1 MMMRARRLSVLC
13 LIGGAH
19 ALSITR
25 RSLAIGTAA
34 SAAATPIGALAS
46 PNYDGLYLVEGS
58 KARRRIMN
66 GVVEAEEDGRWRALE
81 SSADSDGLLV
91 GGRVEIKF
99 RRDASSTAWRCGS
112 YTTRFSH
119 HGRAVTQVAG
129 KRGVFESARNSAV
142 LDCMVQVTFP
152 ADSIRWSDGERW
164 VRKRV
169 LYPKT

>member
-1 MMMRARRLSVLC
+1 MMRAQRLSILLW

-25 RSLAIGTAA
+25 RHLAIGTTA
-34 SAAATPIGALAS
+34 SVAATPMRTLAS
-46 PNYDGLYLVEGS
+46 PNYDGLYEVEGS
-58 KARRRIMN
+58 KSRRRIMN
-66 GVVEAEEDGRWRALE
+66 GVVEAEEGGRWRVLE
-81 SSADSDGLLV
+81 SSAGDDGL
-91 GGRVEIKF
+91 R
-99 RRDASSTAWRCGS
+99 
-112 YTTRFSH
+112 
-119 HGRAVTQVAG
+119 VAG
-129 KRGVFESARNSAV
+129 KSGVFESARNSAV

>member
-1 MMMRARRLSVLC
+1 MMRAQRLSSLSVLVW
-13 LIGGAH
+13 LIGGVR

-34 SAAATPIGALAS
+34 SAASPIAALATS
-46 PNYDGLYLVEGS
+46 PNYDGLYEVEGS
-58 KARRRIMN
+58 KSRRRIMN
-66 GVVEAEEDGRWRALE
+66 GVVEAEEGGRWRALE

-91 GGRVEIKF
+91 AGCVE
-99 RRDASSTAWRCGS
+99 TAWRCGS

-119 HGRAVTQVAG
+119 HGRVVTQVAG

-142 LDCMVQVTFP
+142 LDCMVQVTYP

>member
-1 MMMRARRLSVLC
+1 MMRAQRLSSLSVLVW

-25 RSLAIGTAA
+25 RNFAIGTTA
-34 SAAATPIGALAS
+34 SVAATPMRTLAS
-46 PNYDGLYLVEGS
+46 PNYDGLYEVEGS
-58 KARRRIMN
+58 KSRHRIMN
-66 GVVEAEEDGRWRALE
+66 GVVEAEEGGRWRALE
-81 SSADSDGLLV
+81 ASTNADGLL
-91 GGRVEIKF
+91 
-99 RRDASSTAWRCGS
+99 
-112 YTTRFSH
+112 
-119 HGRAVTQVAG
+119 VAG

>member
-34 SAAATPIGALAS
+34 SAAAAPIGALAAS
-46 PNYDGLYLVEGS
+46 SDYDGLYVVEGS

-66 GVVEAEEDGRWRALE
+66 GVVEAEEEGQWRALE
-81 SSADSDGLLV
+81 SSADSDGL
-91 GGRVEIKF
+91 R
-99 RRDASSTAWRCGS
+99 
-112 YTTRFSH
+112 
-119 HGRAVTQVAG
+119 VAG
-129 KRGVFESARNSAV
+129 KSGVFESARNSAV

>member
-1 MMMRARRLSVLC
+1 MMRAQRLSVLVW
-13 LIGGAH
+13 LIGGAG

-25 RSLAIGTAA
+25 RQLAIGTAA

-91 GGRVEIKF
+91 
-99 RRDASSTAWRCGS
+99 
-112 YTTRFSH
+112 
-119 HGRAVTQVAG
+119 AG
-129 KRGVFESARNSAV
+129 KRGVFENARNSAV

>member
-1 MMMRARRLSVLC
+1 MMRARRLSSLLVWLV
-13 LIGGAH
+13 GGAR

-25 RSLAIGTAA
+25 RHFAIGTAA
-34 SAAATPIGALAS
+34 SAASPIAALAAS
-46 PNYDGLYLVEGS
+46 PNYDGLYEVEGS
-58 KARRRIMN
+58 KSRRRIMN
-66 GVVEAEEDGRWRALE
+66 GVVEAEEGGRWRALE
-81 SSADSDGLLV
+81 ASTNADGLL
-91 GGRVEIKF
+91 
-99 RRDASSTAWRCGS
+99 
-112 YTTRFSH
+112 
-119 HGRAVTQVAG
+119 VAG

>member
-1 MMMRARRLSVLC
+1 MMHVSRLSVWW
-13 LIGGAH
+13 LIGGAY

-25 RSLAIGTAA
+25 RSLAIGAAA
-34 SAAATPIGALAS
+34 SAGAAPFGALAS
-46 PNYDGLYLVEGS
+46 PNYDGLYVVEGS

-66 GVVEAEEDGRWRALE
+66 GVVEAEEGGRWRALE
-81 SSADSDGLLV
+81 ASTNADGLL
-91 GGRVEIKF
+91 
-99 RRDASSTAWRCGS
+99 
-112 YTTRFSH
+112 
-119 HGRAVTQVAG
+119 VAG

-169 LYPKT
+169 LYPKI

>member
-1 MMMRARRLSVLC
+1 MMRARRLSVLC

-34 SAAATPIGALAS
+34 SAAAAPIGALAAS
-46 PNYDGLYLVEGS
+46 SDYDGLYVVEGS

-66 GVVEAEEDGRWRALE
+66 GVVEAEDGQWRALE
-81 SSADSDGLLV
+81 SSADSDGL
-91 GGRVEIKF
+91 R
-99 RRDASSTAWRCGS
+99 
-112 YTTRFSH
+112 
-119 HGRAVTQVAG
+119 VAG
-129 KRGVFESARNSAV
+129 KSGVFESARNSAV
-142 LDCMVQVTFP
+142 LDCMVQVTYP

-169 LYPKT
+169 LYPKP

>member
-1 MMMRARRLSVLC
+1 MRARRLSILLW
-13 LIGGAH
+13 LIGGAR

-25 RSLAIGTAA
+25 RDFAIGTTA
-34 SAAATPIGALAS
+34 SVAATPMRALAS
-46 PNYDGLYLVEGS
+46 PSYDGLYEVEGS
-58 KARRRIMN
+58 KSRRRIMN
-66 GVVEAEEDGRWRALE
+66 GVVEAEEGGRWRALE
-81 SSADSDGLLV
+81 ASTNADGLL
-91 GGRVEIKF
+91 I
-99 RRDASSTAWRCGS
+99 
-112 YTTRFSH
+112 
-119 HGRAVTQVAG
+119 AG

>member
-1 MMMRARRLSVLC
+1 MMRARRLSVLC

-25 RSLAIGTAA
+25 RHLAIGTAA
-34 SAAATPIGALAS
+34 SVAATPIGAIAR
-46 PNYDGLYLVEGS
+46 PNYDGLYVVEGS
-58 KARRRIMN
+58 KARRRILN
-66 GVVEAEEDGRWRALE
+66 GIVEAEEGGRWRALE
-81 SSADSDGLLV
+81 SSADSDGLL
-91 GGRVEIKF
+91 
-99 RRDASSTAWRCGS
+99 
-112 YTTRFSH
+112 
-119 HGRAVTQVAG
+119 VAG

>member
-1 MMMRARRLSVLC
+1 MMRAQRLSVLVW

-25 RSLAIGTAA
+25 RLAIGAAA
-34 SAAATPIGALAS
+34 SAAAAPIGAIAS
-46 PNYDGLYLVEGS
+46 SDYDGLYVVEGS
-58 KARRRIMN
+58 KSRRRIMN
-66 GVVEAEEDGRWRALE
+66 GIVEAEEDGRWRALE
-81 SSADSDGLLV
+81 SSADSDGL
-91 GGRVEIKF
+91 R
-99 RRDASSTAWRCGS
+99 
-112 YTTRFSH
+112 
-119 HGRAVTQVAG
+119 VAG

-142 LDCMVQVTFP
+142 LDCMVQVTYP

>member
-1 MMMRARRLSVLC
+1 MMRAQRLSSLSVLVW

-25 RSLAIGTAA
+25 RLAIGAAA
-34 SAAATPIGALAS
+34 SAAAAPIGALAAS
-46 PNYDGLYLVEGS
+46 SDYDGLYVVEGS

-66 GVVEAEEDGRWRALE
+66 GVVEAEEGGRWRALE
-81 SSADSDGLLV
+81 ASTNADGLL
-91 GGRVEIKF
+91 
-99 RRDASSTAWRCGS
+99 
-112 YTTRFSH
+112 
-119 HGRAVTQVAG
+119 VAG

>member
-1 MMMRARRLSVLC
+1 MARARVVR
-13 LIGGAH
+13 GQ
-19 ALSITR
+19 R
-25 RSLAIGTAA
+25 RT
-34 SAAATPIGALAS
+34 
-46 PNYDGLYLVEGS
+46 
-58 KARRRIMN
+58 ARRRPCRN
-66 GVVEAEEDGRWRALE
+66 Q
-81 SSADSDGLLV
+81 
-91 GGRVEIKF
+91 
-99 RRDASSTAWRCGS
+99 TAWRCGS

-119 HGRAVTQVAG
+119 PGRVVTQVAG

>member
-1 MMMRARRLSVLC
+1 MMRARRLSILLW
-13 LIGGAH
+13 LIGGAC

-25 RSLAIGTAA
+25 RNFAIGTTA
-34 SAAATPIGALAS
+34 SVAATPIRTLAS
-46 PNYDGLYLVEGS
+46 PNYDGLYEVEGS
-58 KARRRIMN
+58 KSRRRIMN
-66 GVVEAEEDGRWRALE
+66 GVVEAEEGGRWRALE
-81 SSADSDGLLV
+81 SSADSDGLL
-91 GGRVEIKF
+91 
-99 RRDASSTAWRCGS
+99 
-112 YTTRFSH
+112 
-119 HGRAVTQVAG
+119 VAG

>member
-1 MMMRARRLSVLC
+1 MRARRLSVLC

-34 SAAATPIGALAS
+34 SAAAAPIGALAAS
-46 PNYDGLYLVEGS
+46 SDYDGLYVVEGS

-66 GVVEAEEDGRWRALE
+66 GVVEAEDGQWRALE
-81 SSADSDGLLV
+81 SSADSDGL
-91 GGRVEIKF
+91 R
-99 RRDASSTAWRCGS
+99 
-112 YTTRFSH
+112 
-119 HGRAVTQVAG
+119 VAG
-129 KRGVFESARNSAV
+129 KSGVFESARNSAV

>member
-1 MMMRARRLSVLC
+1 MMRARRLSSLLVWLV
-13 LIGGAH
+13 GGARG
-19 ALSITR
+19 LSITR
-25 RSLAIGTAA
+25 RSLAVGTAA
-34 SAAATPIGALAS
+34 SVAATPMRTLAS
-46 PNYDGLYLVEGS
+46 PNYDGLYEVEGS

-66 GVVEAEEDGRWRALE
+66 GVVEAEEGGRWRALE
-81 SSADSDGLLV
+81 ASTNADGLL
-91 GGRVEIKF
+91 
-99 RRDASSTAWRCGS
+99 
-112 YTTRFSH
+112 
-119 HGRAVTQVAG
+119 VAG

>member
-1 MMMRARRLSVLC
+1 MMRARRLSILLW
-13 LIGGAH
+13 LIGGAR

-25 RSLAIGTAA
+25 RNFAIGTTA
-34 SAAATPIGALAS
+34 SVAATPMRTLAS
-46 PNYDGLYLVEGS
+46 PNYDGLYEVEGS

-66 GVVEAEEDGRWRALE
+66 GVVEAEEGGRWRALE
-81 SSADSDGLLV
+81 ASTNADGLL
-91 GGRVEIKF
+91 
-99 RRDASSTAWRCGS
+99 
-112 YTTRFSH
+112 
-119 HGRAVTQVAG
+119 VAG

-142 LDCMVQVTFP
+142 LDCMVQVTYP

>member
-1 MMMRARRLSVLC
+1 MRARRLSVLC

-34 SAAATPIGALAS
+34 SAAAAPIGALAAS
-46 PNYDGLYLVEGS
+46 SDYDGLYVVEGS

-66 GVVEAEEDGRWRALE
+66 GVVEAEDGQWRALE
-81 SSADSDGLLV
+81 SSADSDGL
-91 GGRVEIKF
+91 R
-99 RRDASSTAWRCGS
+99 
-112 YTTRFSH
+112 
-119 HGRAVTQVAG
+119 VAG
-129 KRGVFESARNSAV
+129 KSGVFESARNSAV
-142 LDCMVQVTFP
+142 LDCMVQVTYP

>member
-1 MMMRARRLSVLC
+1 MMRARRLSVLC

-25 RSLAIGTAA
+25 RSLAIGAAA
-34 SAAATPIGALAS
+34 SAAAAPIGALAAS
-46 PNYDGLYLVEGS
+46 SDYDGLYVVEGS

-66 GVVEAEEDGRWRALE
+66 GVVEAEDGQWRALE
-81 SSADSDGLLV
+81 SSADSDGL
-91 GGRVEIKF
+91 R
-99 RRDASSTAWRCGS
+99 
-112 YTTRFSH
+112 
-119 HGRAVTQVAG
+119 VAG
-129 KRGVFESARNSAV
+129 KSGVFESARNSAV
-142 LDCMVQVTFP
+142 LDCMVQVTYP